1 MAKMIDATVGA
12 CATCCAH
19 RRPQPPETLMPH
31 PVPSFPWQK
40 IGADIF
46 TYNRCDYLLVV
57 DYFSKFPFI
66 LLLPDKTASS
76 VVAMLKSLFA
86 IYGIP
91 ITLFAD
97 NMPFAS
103 QLMQQF
109 ASNWNFEIVTSSPG
123 YARSNGQSERCVQ
136 TIKLLFK
143 KAEESRTDPHIA
155 LLNYRA
161 APLSGSDK
169 SPAELFMS
177 RKLRTKLPVVSS
189 QLITTNAEKVRE
201 QLDRRPTAST
211 EAVPRP
217 SGA

>member
-19 RRPQPPETLMPH
+19 RRPQSPETLMPH

-46 TYNRCDYLLVV
+46 TYNRRDNLLVA

-76 VVAMLKSLFA
+76 VVAMLKSLFS

-123 YARSNGQSERCVQ
+123 YARSNGQSERCEADDKATVQ
-136 TIKLLFK
+136 ESGGESNRSAHRATQLQSCSAVRQEPGRIVHEQKIAN
-143 KAEESRTDPHIA
+143 KAASRFFA
-155 LLNYRA
+155 ANYNYR
-161 APLSGSDK
+161 
-169 SPAELFMS
+169 
-177 RKLRTKLPVVSS
+177 RKGP
-189 QLITTNAEKVRE
+189 
-201 QLDRRPTAST
+201 
-211 EAVPRP
+211 
-217 SGA
+217 